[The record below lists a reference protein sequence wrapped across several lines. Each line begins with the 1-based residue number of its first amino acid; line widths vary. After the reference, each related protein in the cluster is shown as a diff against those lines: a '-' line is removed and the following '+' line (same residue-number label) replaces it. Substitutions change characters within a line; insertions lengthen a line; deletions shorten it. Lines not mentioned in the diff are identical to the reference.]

1 MLTNP
6 SLERTPP
13 RQQAMI
19 GIARDSLAPLDFH
32 SPLLL
37 ARGSP
42 VRSPEWLYGLIGV
55 LSNVSL

>member
-42 VRSPEWLYGLIGV
+42 VRSPEW
-55 LSNVSL
+55 